1 MFTDNSRSPSL
12 GSWRRP
18 VQVREANLF
27 GLGDSASL
35 IYTNTQASKAVDF
48 RYTLLLNARY
58 GTISFQLSRT
68 KSNIARSPFDA
79 LDIEASSRT
88 YELTYRQPIVQNP
101 RREIAIGIGVCRR
114 ESDTSLL
121 GKDFRLSPLAD
132 AWGRTRVAALRLFQD
147 FTQRGERC
155 LGGAIAVHSG
165 SGCIWRYGEQQRP

>member
-1 MFTDNSRSPSL
+1 M

-35 IYTNTQASKAVDF
+35 IYTNTQASKAVNF
-48 RYTLLLNARY
+48 SYTLPLNVRNN
-58 GTISFQLSRT
+58 TVSFQLSPS
-68 KSNIARSPFDA
+68 KSNIARPPFDA

-101 RREIAIGIGVCRR
+101 RREIAIGIGVRRR

-121 GKDFRLSPLAD
+121 GKDWTLSPLAD
-132 AWGRTRVAALRLFQD
+132 ARGRSRVAALRLFQD
-147 FTQRGERC
+147 FTQREERC

-165 SGCIWRYGEQQRP
+165 SGSIWRYREQQRP